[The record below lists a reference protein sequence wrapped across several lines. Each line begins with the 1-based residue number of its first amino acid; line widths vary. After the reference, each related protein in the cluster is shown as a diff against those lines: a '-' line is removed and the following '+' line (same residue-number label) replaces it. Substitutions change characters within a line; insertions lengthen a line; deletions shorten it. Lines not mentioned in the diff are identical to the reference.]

1 MDALTH
7 TLKFSSWHKD
17 HQLSNFIEFIEII
30 VTGSAAV
37 IGDFMLPIL
46 QPDEKLREA
55 LTPHARDLGRAFQMT
70 NFIRDISE
78 DLDLGRQYIPE
89 DVSFFIFNSNLLYTL
104 KTAK

>member
-1 MDALTH
+1 
-7 TLKFSSWHKD
+7 
-17 HQLSNFIEFIEII
+17 
-30 VTGSAAV
+30 
-37 IGDFMLPIL
+37 MLPIL

-89 DVSFFIFNSNLLYTL
+89 EVRIIHFLFVD
-104 KTAK
+104 

>member
-1 MDALTH
+1 MRSLTYHRDFH
-7 TLKFSSWHKD
+7 TFLTLDIPSTS
-17 HQLSNFIEFIEII
+17 
-30 VTGSAAV
+30 GSAAV

-89 DVSFFIFNSNLLYTL
+89 EVRIIHFLFVD
-104 KTAK
+104 